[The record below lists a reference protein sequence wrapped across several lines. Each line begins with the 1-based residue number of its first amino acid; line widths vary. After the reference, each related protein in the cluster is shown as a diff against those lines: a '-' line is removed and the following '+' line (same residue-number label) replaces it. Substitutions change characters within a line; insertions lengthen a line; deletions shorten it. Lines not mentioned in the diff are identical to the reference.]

1 MKSNISINTFL
12 YHLMTNHN
20 SIIQYNTGWLR
31 MCAKICCGCH
41 FLFIF
46 LVLFSFFL
54 FVNFVLVHIFY
65 LRELL
70 YSKNS
75 DFLHICASYVLSVF
89 YKIFFVSPFK
99 SFFNPF
105 LSLLSLSI
113 SWTDFSRRTFMDH
126 RIWERPTAP
135 HKLASCPF
143 RPLSCRTR
151 QPLLR
156 PPISSTNIRYF
167 VVIFWW
173 TP

>member
-1 MKSNISINTFL
+1 
-12 YHLMTNHN
+12 MTNHN

-105 LSLLSLSI
+105 LSLLSLYIVNRLQPSYVYGSPYLGATNGASQAGLVPI
-113 SWTDFSRRTFMDH
+113 QATQLSHAAAIAAATNQFYEYQVFCRYILVNSVICVYGKGRD
-126 RIWERPTAP
+126 
-135 HKLASCPF
+135 LA
-143 RPLSCRTR
+143 
-151 QPLLR
+151 
-156 PPISSTNIRYF
+156 
-167 VVIFWW
+167 
-173 TP
+173 